1 MVASGRGG
9 PQNRETEI
17 KAWRG
22 QLGGGPRNGEAVLLS
37 QATLAQCPGSLC
49 PWHSGLSRV
58 QGQGGGPPFCSSP
71 PHFPVMSRQGWGLQ
85 SRAPDCLGCSWLG
98 PSGSHVLS
106 ALCLPFLFRSLRLH
120 LHPGSPASYMLSLK
134 PLAML
139 QLCFTVSL
147 LL

>member
-1 MVASGRGG
+1 MKKSDTQFMLREHSGVTQKGPNGGLRGD
-9 PQNRETEI
+9 RETEI

-22 QLGGGPRNGEAVLLS
+22 QLGGGLRNGEPVLLS
-37 QATLAQCPGSLC
+37 QATLAQCPGSLY

-85 SRAPDCLGCSWLG
+85 SPAPDCLGCNWLG

-106 ALCLPFLFRSLRLH
+106 ALCLPFLFRSLTLH
-120 LHPGSPASYMLSLK
+120 LHPGSQLLSCS
-134 PLAML
+134 P
-139 QLCFTVSL
+139 
-147 LL
+147 